1 MTPISLDFSR
11 RTELSVEAQ
20 AIAAVSTLAW
30 TLEIPMLIVGAFARD
45 LHIRHRFGKATGRV
59 TEDIDLALAVPDWP
73 AFHTL
78 RERLIAS
85 GQFNARR
92 HVLHSLR
99 HISGLAFDLV
109 PFSGVENLERH
120 IAWPPGGEIVMD
132 VFGFREVQTSAHEI
146 TLPGDVRVRVISLQ
160 ALTLLK
166 LLAWKA
172 RHYTAPAKDA
182 HDLMLVV
189 GDYLALGNEERLWN
203 EFIDWTADDSF
214 DYEAAGARMLGR
226 DIRALLD
233 QRGAERVGALL
244 ATETDIA
251 SPGTLANAMRPAD
264 PDKAR
269 TLLTHL
275 YHGVMEV

>member
-20 AIAAVSTLAW
+20 AIAAVSTFAW

-85 GQFNARR
+85 GQFNARP

-109 PFSGVENLERH
+109 PFSGVESLERH
-120 IAWPPGGEIVMD
+120 IA
-132 VFGFREVQTSAHEI
+132 
-146 TLPGDVRVRVISLQ
+146 
-160 ALTLLK
+160 
-166 LLAWKA
+166 
-172 RHYTAPAKDA
+172 
-182 HDLMLVV
+182 
-189 GDYLALGNEERLWN
+189 
-203 EFIDWTADDSF
+203 
-214 DYEAAGARMLGR
+214 
-226 DIRALLD
+226 
-233 QRGAERVGALL
+233 
-244 ATETDIA
+244 
-251 SPGTLANAMRPAD
+251 
-264 PDKAR
+264 
-269 TLLTHL
+269 
-275 YHGVMEV
+275 